1 MLHLRRRSTHVI
13 LARVNERSDH
23 EESSSRRSSHG
34 SGVGGSPSKG
44 RRRRSHFVSR
54 RTPRTVPFVLA
65 LVVMGIG
72 WVYICY
78 FGGNVASR
86 NPYRTRR
93 NRSPSFE
100 WPPVLRFEDGDLESD
115 YGDLDFEDLPS
126 DSFRRQIREDD
137 VDDYELERYDFLTE
151 IDEFHVSMS
160 NTPIDELPY
169 PLKCEPVE
177 WKAALFPVCNTI
189 HELTRSHQT
198 DKYLG
203 QVYFMNSKNL
213 VTGFLEIEY
222 GCAHLCESTCFA
234 LLAGMATTAMPG

>member
-23 EESSSRRSSHG
+23 EESSSRRNSHS

-65 LVVMGIG
+65 LVLLGFG
-72 WVYICY
+72 WAYLSY
-78 FGGNVASR
+78 FEVSQVSR
-86 NPYRTRR
+86 NSYRTRR
-93 NRSPSFE
+93 NQSPSFVL
-100 WPPVLRFEDGDLESD
+100 PPILSFEDSDLESD
-115 YGDLDFEDLPS
+115 YGDLEFDYLPS
-126 DSFRRQIREDD
+126 EAFRRQIREDD
-137 VDDYELERYDFLTE
+137 VDDYEQERYNFLTD

-203 QVYFMNSKNL
+203 QVFFL
-213 VTGFLEIEY
+213 VAKHLATCSLEER
-222 GCAHLCESTCFA
+222 GCAHFSVSTCFA
-234 LLAGMATTAMPG
+234 LLVGMATIAMPG